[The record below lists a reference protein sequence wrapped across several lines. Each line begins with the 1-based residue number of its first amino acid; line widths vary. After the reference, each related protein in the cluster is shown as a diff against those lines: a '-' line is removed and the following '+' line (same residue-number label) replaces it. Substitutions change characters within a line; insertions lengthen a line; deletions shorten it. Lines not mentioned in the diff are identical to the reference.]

1 MFPRFLTLCVVP
13 QCCVVGPSLRIER
26 VPEARRVGA
35 TLIDRFSP
43 DKISYLHSYNI
54 LHAFSHH
61 FLLLDQKARRD
72 TATQFDRNKLS
83 YLCSNCGFCSN
94 RILLYFPICVC

>member
-1 MFPRFLTLCVVP
+1 MFPSFLTLCVAP

-61 FLLLDQKARRD
+61 FLLWLLRQGVPERPSLIETRFPTSVHIKILD
-72 TATQFDRNKLS
+72 FW
-83 YLCSNCGFCSN
+83 
-94 RILLYFPICVC
+94 